1 MLFFL
6 VFLRWWDFDDW
17 GISLICLGASGEV
30 WGLITTFPLFWLF
43 VVIVSGV
50 VVGFVCFSSVVLSRG
65 GIVVVV
71 VIPIDWNATNA
82 LYVFFV
88 VFKFLGLV
96 V

>member
-1 MLFFL
+1 MIFL
-6 VFLRWWDFDDW
+6 
-17 GISLICLGASGEV
+17 GPSGGV
-30 WGLITTFPLFWLF
+30 CGLITSFPLFWLF

-82 LYVFFV
+82 LYLFFV
-88 VFKFLGLV
+88 VFLFLGLV